1 MRRPGRAIKQIK
13 NPDDKIGD
21 ESNPPRPT
29 TPPRPGTRKTF
40 APSFAFH
47 VSPVT
52 GIGHDRTPAV
62 VPRPPLSAHEVSPRR
77 RLSQDFRVEARI
89 RDNNN
94 NNNNNTSQGTPRSRV
109 YRSPLPPPPLF
120 LRTDL
125 TIVVLSLSARTP
137 TEYVRAWLMVFD
149 KLRDRNRV
157 YLWIE
162 ISYFGRRTKEWIS
175 LCVLYT
181 RLVRKYK
188 ELK

>member
-1 MRRPGRAIKQIK
+1 MSSITQSAVEEAARATTLLATTQQQQQQQQVLQGHLLSTLVTGMRRPGRAIKQIK

-137 TEYVRAWLMVFD
+137 TE
-149 KLRDRNRV
+149 
-157 YLWIE
+157 
-162 ISYFGRRTKEWIS
+162 FGCTYERG
-175 LCVLYT
+175 
-181 RLVRKYK
+181 
-188 ELK
+188 